1 MPEIKTNEELSLDDS
16 VKVNDK
22 GNPILGR
29 LQGPCADF
37 LQPTR
42 NGRKYDESLW
52 EKVFNDPIVK
62 EYFDCGG
69 IPGELDHPADRT
81 ETCSEKIAII
91 MPEPPKKN
99 KDGQLIA
106 SFDILDTP
114 NGRIT
119 YTLAKYGYK
128 LGISSRGSGDT
139 YMGTDNTEHV
149 DEDSYDFQ
157 AFDVVLL
164 PAVKSARLNLVNESL
179 DSGITFKKAINEALE
194 KSNENDKKIMK
205 ETLKNLNIDYLS
217 EKTDNINESVENKE
231 AINDG
236 SDFIADLQEALKKNK
251 DLEKQIAD
259 LKDEL
264 SVCYAKEIESKELN
278 EKYKLSAKKL
288 SESLKSEKALRRR
301 ISVIETKLNDSIND
315 LNEKNNNVKNLTEQI
330 ERLKNSNNSKRNL
343 TEDLIEK
350 DIELKSFKEKFDKLN
365 KNLENSKKILENSK
379 KIQENLEERN
389 NTLEEEVA
397 NLNKDAAIKYSEYRS
412 NLNKEKAIT
421 EKYKKIAKRAIE
433 KYIGLQALRLG
444 VSDKEI
450 VNRLS
455 ENYSFDD
462 IDRVCDSLRSYNIN
476 ISKLPFNTSKLENV
490 SKIKITESKEPIL
503 PASRFDD
510 EIDEGL
516 LSLAGLN

>member
-16 VKVNDK
+16 VKVNNK

-52 EKVFNDPIVK
+52 EKVFSDPIVT
-62 EYFDCGG
+62 EYFECGG

-106 SFDILDTP
+106 TFDILDTP

-164 PAVKSARLNLVNESL
+164 PAVKSARLNLIDESL
-179 DSGITFKKAINEALE
+179 DTSTTFKKAINEALA
-194 KSNENDKKIMK
+194 KSNENDKKIMQ
-205 ETLKNLNIDYLS
+205 ETLNNLNIDYLPN
-217 EKTDNINESVENKE
+217 KVNNIDESVKNLE
-231 AINDG
+231 ADDDG
-236 SDFIADLQEALKKNK
+236 SSLLSDLQEALKSNK
-251 DLEKQIAD
+251 DLEKQVANLND
-259 LKDEL
+259 KL
-264 SVCYAKEIESKELN
+264 SVCYAKEVELKDLS
-278 EKYKLSAKKL
+278 EKYRNTVSKL
-288 SESLKSEKALRRR
+288 SESLKIEKALRKR
-301 ISVIETKLNDSIND
+301 IQVIEEKLNISKVELDN
-315 LNEKNNNVKNLTEQI
+315 KNKNVKQLTEQI
-330 ERLKNSNNSKRNL
+330 DKLKNNSSKKNL
-343 TEDLIEK
+343 TEDLIKK
-350 DIELKSFKEKFDKLN
+350 DIEIKSYKESISKLN
-365 KNLENSKKILENSK
+365 KKLDNFI
-379 KIQENLEERN
+379 KIQEKLENKNNLLEEN
-389 NTLEEEVA
+389 LA
-397 NLNKDAAIKYSEYRS
+397 NLNKDNAIKYSEFTSR
-412 NLNKEKAIT
+412 LNKEKSIT

-433 KYIGLQALRLG
+433 KYIGIQALRLG
-444 VSDKEI
+444 VNSKEI
-450 VNRLS
+450 TNRLS

-462 IDRVCDSLRSYNIN
+462 IDRVCENLRNYNIN
-476 ISKLPFNTSKLENV
+476 ISKLPFNVSNSTISQIKL
-490 SKIKITESKEPIL
+490 TESKEPII
-503 PASRFDD
+503 PARVDD
-510 EIDEGL
+510 EIDDSL
-516 LSLAGLN
+516 LSLAGIN

>member
-16 VKVNDK
+16 VKVNNK

-52 EKVFNDPIVK
+52 EKVFSDPIVT
-62 EYFDCGG
+62 EYFECGG

-106 SFDILDTP
+106 TFDILDTP

-164 PAVKSARLNLVNESL
+164 PAVKSARLNLIDESL
-179 DSGITFKKAINEALE
+179 DTSTTFKKAINEALA
-194 KSNENDKKIMK
+194 KSNENDKKIMQ
-205 ETLKNLNIDYLS
+205 ETLNNLNIDYLPN
-217 EKTDNINESVENKE
+217 KVNNIEESVKNLE
-231 AINDG
+231 ADNDG
-236 SDFIADLQEALKKNK
+236 SDLLSDLQEALKSNK
-251 DLEKQIAD
+251 DLEKQVANLND
-259 LKDEL
+259 KL
-264 SVCYAKEIESKELN
+264 SVCYAKEVELKDLS
-278 EKYKLSAKKL
+278 EKYRNTVSKL
-288 SESLKSEKALRRR
+288 SESLKIEKALRKR
-301 ISVIETKLNDSIND
+301 IQVIEEKLNISKVELDN
-315 LNEKNNNVKNLTEQI
+315 KNKNVKQLTEQI
-330 ERLKNSNNSKRNL
+330 DKLKNNSSKKNL
-343 TEDLIEK
+343 TEDLIKK
-350 DIELKSFKEKFDKLN
+350 DIEIKSYKESISKLN
-365 KNLENSKKILENSK
+365 KKLDNFI
-379 KIQENLEERN
+379 KIQEKLENKNNLLEEN
-389 NTLEEEVA
+389 LA
-397 NLNKDAAIKYSEYRS
+397 NLNKDNAIKYSEFTSR
-412 NLNKEKAIT
+412 LNKEKSIT

-433 KYIGLQALRLG
+433 KYIGIQALRLG
-444 VSDKEI
+444 VNSKEI
-450 VNRLS
+450 TNRLS

-462 IDRVCDSLRSYNIN
+462 IDRVCENLRNYNIN
-476 ISKLPFNTSKLENV
+476 ISKLPFNVSNSTISQIKL
-490 SKIKITESKEPIL
+490 TESKESII
-503 PASRFDD
+503 PARVDD
-510 EIDEGL
+510 EIDDSL
-516 LSLAGLN
+516 LSLAGIN

>member
-16 VKVNDK
+16 VKVNNK

-52 EKVFNDPIVK
+52 EKVFSDPIVT
-62 EYFDCGG
+62 EYFECGG

-106 SFDILDTP
+106 TFDILDTP

-139 YMGTDNTEHV
+139 YMGMDNTEHV

-164 PAVKSARLNLVNESL
+164 PAVKSARLNLIDESL
-179 DSGITFKKAINEALE
+179 DTSTTFKKAINEALA
-194 KSNENDKKIMK
+194 KSNENDKKIMQ
-205 ETLKNLNIDYLS
+205 ETLNNLNIDYLPN
-217 EKTDNINESVENKE
+217 KVNNIEESVKNLE
-231 AINDG
+231 ADNDG
-236 SDFIADLQEALKKNK
+236 SDLLSDLQEALKSNK
-251 DLEKQIAD
+251 DLEKQVANLND
-259 LKDEL
+259 KL
-264 SVCYAKEIESKELN
+264 SVCYAKEVELKDLS
-278 EKYKLSAKKL
+278 EKYRNTVSKL
-288 SESLKSEKALRRR
+288 SESLKIEKALRKR
-301 ISVIETKLNDSIND
+301 IQVIEEKLNISKVELDN
-315 LNEKNNNVKNLTEQI
+315 KNKNVKQLTEQI
-330 ERLKNSNNSKRNL
+330 DKLKNNSSKKNL
-343 TEDLIEK
+343 TEDLIKK
-350 DIELKSFKEKFDKLN
+350 DIEIKSYKESISKLN
-365 KNLENSKKILENSK
+365 KKLDNFI
-379 KIQENLEERN
+379 KIQEKLENKNNLLEEN
-389 NTLEEEVA
+389 LA
-397 NLNKDAAIKYSEYRS
+397 NLNKDNAIKYSEFTSR
-412 NLNKEKAIT
+412 LNKEKSIT

-433 KYIGLQALRLG
+433 KYIGIQALRLG
-444 VSDKEI
+444 VNSKEI
-450 VNRLS
+450 TNRLS

-462 IDRVCDSLRSYNIN
+462 IDRVCENLRNYNIN
-476 ISKLPFNTSKLENV
+476 ISKLPFNVSNSTISQIKL
-490 SKIKITESKEPIL
+490 TESKESII
-503 PASRFDD
+503 PARVDD
-510 EIDEGL
+510 EIDDSL
-516 LSLAGLN
+516 LSLAGIN

>member
-16 VKVNDK
+16 VKVNNK

-52 EKVFNDPIVK
+52 EKVFSDPIVT
-62 EYFDCGG
+62 EYFECGG

-106 SFDILDTP
+106 TFDILDTP

-139 YMGTDNTEHV
+139 YMGMDNTEHV

-164 PAVKSARLNLVNESL
+164 PAVKSARLNLIDESL
-179 DSGITFKKAINEALE
+179 DTSTTFKKAINEALA
-194 KSNENDKKIMK
+194 KSNENDKKIMQ
-205 ETLKNLNIDYLS
+205 ETLNNLNIDYLPN
-217 EKTDNINESVENKE
+217 KVNNIDESVKNLE
-231 AINDG
+231 ADNDG
-236 SDFIADLQEALKKNK
+236 SDLLSDLQEALKSNK
-251 DLEKQIAD
+251 DLEKQVANLND
-259 LKDEL
+259 KL
-264 SVCYAKEIESKELN
+264 SVCYAKEVELKDLS
-278 EKYKLSAKKL
+278 EKYRNTVSKL
-288 SESLKSEKALRRR
+288 SESLKIEKALRKR
-301 ISVIETKLNDSIND
+301 IQVIEEKLNISKVELDN
-315 LNEKNNNVKNLTEQI
+315 KNKNVKQLTEQI
-330 ERLKNSNNSKRNL
+330 DKLKNNSSKKNL
-343 TEDLIEK
+343 TEDLIKK
-350 DIELKSFKEKFDKLN
+350 DIEIKSYKESISKLN
-365 KNLENSKKILENSK
+365 KKLDNFI
-379 KIQENLEERN
+379 KIQEKLENKNNLLEEN
-389 NTLEEEVA
+389 LA
-397 NLNKDAAIKYSEYRS
+397 NLNKDNAIKYSEFTSR
-412 NLNKEKAIT
+412 LNKEKSIT

-433 KYIGLQALRLG
+433 KYIGIQALRLG
-444 VSDKEI
+444 VNSKEI
-450 VNRLS
+450 TNRLS

-462 IDRVCDSLRSYNIN
+462 IDRVCENLRNYNIN
-476 ISKLPFNTSKLENV
+476 ISKLPFNVSNSTISQIKL
-490 SKIKITESKEPIL
+490 TESKESIIPT
-503 PASRFDD
+503 RVDD
-510 EIDEGL
+510 EIDDSL
-516 LSLAGLN
+516 LSLAGIN